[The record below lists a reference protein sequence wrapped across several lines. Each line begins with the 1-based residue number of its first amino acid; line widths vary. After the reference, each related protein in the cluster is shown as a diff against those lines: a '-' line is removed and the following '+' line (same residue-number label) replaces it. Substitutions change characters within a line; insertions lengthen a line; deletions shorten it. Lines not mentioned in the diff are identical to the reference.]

1 MKKEEGFC
9 CEAAFFLWAWARAA
23 AEAKLAW
30 AQSAPI
36 HVQETRTVSWQF
48 HEEK

>member
-1 MKKEEGFC
+1 
-9 CEAAFFLWAWARAA
+9 
-23 AEAKLAW
+23 LAW